1 MVKED
6 TKFKALGGALYIEKP
21 SQATINESLGEAHRP
36 ITSINKVFS
45 ETHPAPPFDLLIGD
59 GKGTIVHES
68 TNLSQEG
75 GNLKWMK
82 KYGQDNED
90 LPEA

>member
-6 TKFKALGGALYIEKP
+6 TKFKGLGGALYIEKP

-36 ITSINKVFS
+36 ITSINKVYS
-45 ETHPAPPFDLLIGD
+45 NTHPPQPFDLLIGD

-68 TNLSQEG
+68 TSLSDPN
-75 GNLKWMK
+75 GNIKWMK
-82 KYGQDNED
+82 KYGMDNED

>member
-36 ITSINKVFS
+36 ITSANKVFS

-59 GKGTIVHES
+59 GED
-68 TNLSQEG
+68 
-75 GNLKWMK
+75 LKWMK
-82 KYGQDNED
+82 KYGLDNED

>member
-6 TKFKALGGALYIEKP
+6 TKFKGLGGALYIEKP

-36 ITSINKVFS
+36 ITSANKVFS
-45 ETHPAPPFDLLIGD
+45 KTHPAPPFDLLIGD
-59 GKGTIVHES
+59 GEGTIVHES
-68 TNLSQEG
+68 TSLTQEG
-75 GNLKWMK
+75 NNLPWIK
-82 KYGQDNED
+82 KHGQDNED

>member
-59 GKGTIVHES
+59 GEGTIVHSSE
-68 TNLSQEG
+68 NVNIE
-75 GNLKWMK
+75 WMK
-82 KYGQDNED
+82 KYGQNNED